1 MQTFA
6 RHLDFTGIVT
16 WIPCID
22 PVHFLGDSWKCRKA
36 LFSSC
41 GVYLSSIALLYQKV
55 QSVLRVTFFAAQNQG
70 FVVMLELAPDWQ
82 SVTAAGM
89 CLCTWEKWKT
99 SFTKILLNL
108 Y

>member
-36 LFSSC
+36 LSSSC
-41 GVYLSSIALLYQKV
+41 GVYLNSIALLYQKV
-55 QSVLRVTFFAAQNQG
+55 QSVLQCDSFCSTKSG
-70 FVVMLELAPDWQ
+70 FCCYVGTGSRLAVSDSSRDVFVHMGEMEDQ
-82 SVTAAGM
+82 
-89 CLCTWEKWKT
+89 
-99 SFTKILLNL
+99 F